1 MDSTKMNEEISKSIL
16 KTGTTLVGI
25 LCKDG
30 AVIASDRRVSIGDG
44 HMVAQKDFAKIRRIN
59 DYLLMAIA
67 GTASDAV
74 LLSKIIAA
82 ELKLKHLKTKSR
94 PTVKEAVNLLAI
106 SIYRNIRTPSM
117 IPNIVGTIAGGF
129 DEDGS
134 ANIFSISPAGDLR
147 EINDYDA
154 SGSGMTFV
162 IGLLERQFKKDMS
175 IQEGIELA
183 KECVKSSTQRDTASG
198 NGLDVW
204 TITKGGIKHA
214 VSEEILPQYK

>member
-1 MDSTKMNEEISKSIL
+1 MDSINMNEEISKSIL

-44 HMVAQKDFAKIRRIN
+44 HLVAQKDFAKVRKIN

-82 ELKLKHLKTKSR
+82 ELKLKHLKTRSR
-94 PTVKEAVNLLAI
+94 PTIKESVNLLAL

-134 ANIFSISPAGDLR
+134 AKIFSISTAGDLR

-183 KECVKSSTQRDTASG
+183 KECIKSSTQRDTASG

-204 TITKGGIKHA
+204 TITRGGIKHA

>member
-1 MDSTKMNEEISKSIL
+1 M
-16 KTGTTLVGI
+16 
-25 LCKDG
+25 
-30 AVIASDRRVSIGDG
+30 
-44 HMVAQKDFAKIRRIN
+44 
-59 DYLLMAIA
+59 
-67 GTASDAV
+67 
-74 LLSKIIAA
+74 LSKIIAA
-82 ELKLKHLKTKSR
+82 ELKLKHLKTRSR
-94 PTVKEAVNLLAI
+94 PTIKESVNLLAL

-134 ANIFSISPAGDLR
+134 AKIFSISPAGDLR

-183 KECVKSSTQRDTASG
+183 KECIKSSTQRDTASG

-204 TITKGGIKHA
+204 TITRGGIKHA